1 MAGESL
7 YCEKCNRTMK
17 ETEFY
22 TSHNLEKYP
31 KNGKIHVCKKCMTM
45 HVDNWNP
52 DTFLWILEEID
63 VPWIPDEWNKLMMN
77 YAKDPEK
84 LTGVTILGR
93 YLAKMKLKQWKDY
106 RWKDTEFLREM
117 EKKKIADAMKDQG
130 YGAAE
135 IAEAVEKDQF
145 QQNLPERPV
154 GFTSQTAWNGEVG
167 SAGGYY
173 QSEPE
178 EDDFESQLSYEDKTY
193 LRLKWGKTYR
203 AEEWVKLEQLYNEM
217 TKSYDIQAA
226 GDINTLIIACKS
238 SLKANQLLDLGDID
252 GAQKATKM
260 YEALMKAGKWT
271 AAQIKESEEDC
282 VDSIGQLVAICEKD
296 GFIPRYYVTEP
307 KDHVDRVIEDMQ
319 KYTHDLVVN
328 ESGLGAM
335 IESAFKQMNEEKER
349 IQAAAELT
357 EEAEE
362 QQMFDYDKS
371 LVTAE
376 DRIEFADFM
385 EDIEEEDRDLLDL
398 LTEENGDDE

>member
-52 DTFLWILEEID
+52 ETFLWILEEID

-106 RWKDTEFLREM
+106 RWKDTDFLREM
-117 EKKKIADAMKDQG
+117 EKKKIADAMKEQG

-167 SAGGYY
+167 PAGGYY

-178 EDDFESQLSYEDKTY
+178 EDDFESQLSFDEKTY

-203 AEEWVKLEQLYNEM
+203 AEEWVKLEQLYSEM

-226 GDINTLIIACKS
+226 GDINTLIIACKC
-238 SLKANQLLDLGDID
+238 SLKANQLLDLGDIE

-260 YEALMKAGKWT
+260 YETLMKAGKWT

-376 DRIEFADFM
+376 DRIEFIDFM
-385 EDIEEEDRDLLDL
+385 EDIE
-398 LTEENGDDE
+398 